1 MTMLQITTLFEM
13 IAEGKVAI
21 SFFLAY
27 ILLTVTSFQDVR
39 HSTDIWNLKTQ
50 CAYVGLS
57 LSATRIFPHSSVAAR
72 AAFLGVLFGAAILLS
87 IGDTPWKHFGWYLAS
102 LSLFHLSEYVVV
114 AIYSPDKLSLDSFL
128 LNHSVEYQIAAIAS
142 WTEFA
147 LELWLLP
154 QMKSIFIFSF
164 FGLLMMIGGEALRK
178 LAMITAESN
187 FTHIIQTRKDKN
199 HVLVT
204 YGIYSICRH
213 PGYAGWFWWSIGTQV
228 TLINPVCLVGYIWA
242 SWKFFDERIHDEEIT
257 LIHFFG
263 DEYLEYQKRVP
274 ASGVPFVK
282 GFSLTPSMNEKD

>member
-1 MTMLQITTLFEM
+1 M
-13 IAEGKVAI
+13 
-21 SFFLAY
+21 
-27 ILLTVTSFQDVR
+27 
-39 HSTDIWNLKTQ
+39 
-50 CAYVGLS
+50 
-57 LSATRIFPHSSVAAR
+57 
-72 AAFLGVLFGAAILLS
+72 
-87 IGDTPWKHFGWYLAS
+87 
-102 LSLFHLSEYVVV
+102 VV

-213 PGYAGWFWWSIGTQV
+213 PGYAGWFWWSIGKSCRFKA
-228 TLINPVCLVGYIWA
+228 ISIM
-242 SWKFFDERIHDEEIT
+242 KF
-257 LIHFFG
+257 
-263 DEYLEYQKRVP
+263 
-274 ASGVPFVK
+274 
-282 GFSLTPSMNEKD
+282 